1 MCLYA
6 ASGYEWELP
15 GRRDAR
21 IWGPMR
27 EVPA

>member
-6 ASGYEWELP
+6 SSGYEWELP

-21 IWGPMR
+21 VWEPMR